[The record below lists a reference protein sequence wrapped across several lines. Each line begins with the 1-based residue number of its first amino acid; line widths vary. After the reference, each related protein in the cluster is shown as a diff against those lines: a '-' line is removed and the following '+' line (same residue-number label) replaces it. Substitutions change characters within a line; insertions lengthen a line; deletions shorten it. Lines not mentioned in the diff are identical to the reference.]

1 LNNKIYETY
10 LSSKNVSIEYNWDT
24 TSFLGQ
30 KGVLK
35 SVFYNINGSSYTY
48 FIKVEISSFSRT
60 ISDGSGKVKVLS
72 QDFFVDTTQDVVL
85 TFIATKD
92 IYLGKIEVV
101 LSEIF
106 RNNFSSIEIKK
117 RYGWPSISFC
127 NFDTQSLKL

>member
-1 LNNKIYETY
+1 MNNKIYETY